1 LEVQW
6 TCDVQVKLDVS
17 NNGLS
22 ALPEAL
28 GGLKK
33 ILRINASNNSLT
45 RVPHA
50 LGVLPLKELD
60 LR

>member
-1 LEVQW
+1 M
-6 TCDVQVKLDVS
+6 QVKLDVS